1 MEFGKKCWIRG
12 DGEIGLEGLA
22 EMIGLVKRL
31 KEDEI
36 RIPVAL
42 K

>member
-1 MEFGKKCWIRG
+1 MEFGKKCWIR

-31 KEDEI
+31 KQDEI
-36 RIPVAL
+36 RTPVAL